1 MGYWITGEVTGEAC
15 AKVSFNF
22 SECFDLELK
31 EELRHMTDWGDDEEL
46 AWFVFEHMNL
56 NLFEEEIDNIKLDN
70 VKLKDQDEPELTG
83 LIEMKIKFDFII
95 DKYYDKLSCWELG
108 LVEALQKQKPL
119 SNINL
124 PSDVQVEDMRIK
136 SATWDGIGED
146 DEEVSIDAEGQ
157 Y

>member
-22 SECFDLELK
+22 SWSFSSELK
-31 EELRHMTDWGDDEEL
+31 NELEYMTYQDDEEL
-46 AWFVFEHMNL
+46 GMYLLECMDL
-56 NLFEEEIDNIKLDN
+56 DLYGKEIDEIKLD
-70 VKLKDQDEPELTG
+70 KIELKDQDEPELTC

-108 LVEALQKQKPL
+108 LVKALEKQKPL
-119 SNINL
+119 SKINL

-146 DEEVSIDAEGQ
+146 NEEVNIEAEGQ